1 MKFSK
6 SKCNVLHLGH
16 DRHHYQNRLRDLGIE
31 HGPAEKNLG
40 VLVDGKLYMSMQYV
54 LAAQKAKH
62 NVGCIKMNVACWWK
76 ELIPPFCSALVRP
89 HLEYCVQMW
98 SSQYRRDMDPL
109 ECIQR
114 RAIEMIQGMEHLSFE
129 YRVRELGL
137 FSLEKGRLWGDLIV
151 TSFSI

>member
-1 MKFSK
+1 
-6 SKCNVLHLGH
+6 
-16 DRHHYQNRLRDLGIE
+16 
-31 HGPAEKNLG
+31 
-40 VLVDGKLYMSMQYV
+40 
-54 LAAQKAKH
+54 
-62 NVGCIKMNVACWWK
+62 
-76 ELIPPFCSALVRP
+76 
-89 HLEYCVQMW
+89 
-98 SSQYRRDMDPL
+98 MDVL